1 MPDLK
6 DFRSGRWETQHK
18 GELTEYRSFLPSLI
32 DQEWYSTD
40 PRVNRLESDAMYALG
55 SLNSLAMR
63 IPDVDVYIKMH
74 IKAEANTSSRIEG
87 TRTTLEE
94 DLLPIEEVAPEKRND
109 HQEVSNYVRAITY
122 GIEELQKPNGLP
134 LCNRFLRNCHKILM
148 DSVRGENK
156 TPGEFRRSQ
165 NWLGGGS
172 INTASY
178 VPPSEQAVGELM
190 SDFEQFINSEY
201 ELVSPLLKA
210 AVLHYQFE
218 TIHPFLDGNGRIGRL
233 MIPLVLL
240 NEKILRKPCF
250 YISSY
255 LENRR
260 AEYYSALQ
268 MTREKNDLLSWYQFF
283 LKAVKT
289 TADSAVGK
297 FQRVMDYVEQM
308 NRYVKSLEKRN
319 TGNIDRVIQAYF
331 SEPTLAAA
339 DLAQKLELSPPTVNA
354 ILNELTRDGILNE
367 VTGASRNRVYQ
378 MTEYIR
384 LFQDPAY

>member
-6 DFRSGRWETQHK
+6 DFRSGSWEIQHR
-18 GELTEYRSFLPSLI
+18 GEITEFRSFLPSCI
-32 DQEWYSTD
+32 NHEWYSTD
-40 PRVNRLESDAMYALG
+40 PRINQLESAAMYALG
-55 SLNSLAMR
+55 SLNSLALR
-63 IPDVDVYIKMH
+63 IPDVDVYLKMH

-94 DLLPIEEVAPEKRND
+94 DMLPIEDVAPEKRND

-122 GIEELQKPNGLP
+122 GIEELQKPDGLP
-134 LCNRFLRNCHKILM
+134 LCNRLLRNCHKILM
-148 DSVRGENK
+148 ESVRGEKK

-178 VPPSEQAVGELM
+178 VPPSELVLGDLM

-210 AVLHYQFE
+210 AILHYQFE

-240 NEKILRKPCF
+240 NEKILEKPCF

-268 MTREKNDLLSWYQFF
+268 TTREKNDLSSWYQFF
-283 LKAVKT
+283 LKAVKA

-308 NRYVKSLEKRN
+308 NQYVKSLEKRN
-319 TGNIDRVIQAYF
+319 TANIDRVIQAYF

-339 DLAQKLELSPPTVNA
+339 DLAQKLNLSTPTVN
-354 ILNELTRDGILNE
+354 GILNDLTE
-367 VTGASRNRVYQ
+367 KGILKEITGASRNRVYQ

-384 LFQDPAY
+384 LFQDSVY